1 MYTLC
6 LPKIDYNVS
15 KKQLYEIFNKH
26 NFGVI
31 NKIDLIT
38 ISNSKR
44 AFIHYNNWIHILD
57 VYDARFLN
65 NAFLIFVI
73 FCLKGYYGNYEAI
86 FRCLGH

>member
-15 KKQLYEIFNKH
+15 KKQLYEIFNKY

-44 AFIHYNNWIHILD
+44 AFIHYKNWNNNEKNNKIKSFLGEGLD
-57 VYDARFLN
+57 IKIIYSFPW
-65 NAFLIFVI
+65 FWK
-73 FCLKGYYGNYEAI
+73 CSKSKS
-86 FRCLGH
+86 

>member
-6 LPKIDYNVS
+6 LPKIDYSVS
-15 KKQLYEIFNKH
+15 KKQLYEIFNKY

-44 AFIHYNNWIHILD
+44 AFIHYNNWNNNEKNKKIKSFLD
-57 VYDARFLN
+57 EGLDIKIIYSFPWFWKCSKSRA
-65 NAFLIFVI
+65 
-73 FCLKGYYGNYEAI
+73 
-86 FRCLGH
+86 

>member
-6 LPKIDYNVS
+6 LPKIDYSVS
-15 KKQLYEIFNKH
+15 KKQLYEIFNKY

-44 AFIHYNNWIHILD
+44 AFIHYNNWNNNEKNNKIKSFLD
-57 VYDARFLN
+57 QGLDIKIIYSFPW
-65 NAFLIFVI
+65 FWK
-73 FCLKGYYGNYEAI
+73 CSKSKS
-86 FRCLGH
+86 

>member
-6 LPKIDYNVS
+6 LPKIDYSVS
-15 KKQLYEIFNKH
+15 KKQLYEIFNKY

-44 AFIHYNNWIHILD
+44 AFIHFNNWNNNEKNNKIKSFLD
-57 VYDARFLN
+57 EGLDIKIIYSFPW
-65 NAFLIFVI
+65 FWK
-73 FCLKGYYGNYEAI
+73 CSKSKS
-86 FRCLGH
+86 

>member
-44 AFIHYNNWIHILD
+44 AFIHYKNWNNNEKNNKIKSFLD
-57 VYDARFLN
+57 EGLDIKIIYSFPW
-65 NAFLIFVI
+65 FWK
-73 FCLKGYYGNYEAI
+73 CSKSKS
-86 FRCLGH
+86 